1 MTEQEV
7 MNSLEFKLTTKILK
21 NEFPFIKGMDL
32 DGDPNTYKNSIYVRI
47 HLDPI
52 EMSEYYDIP
61 LRKWSSVRK
70 SGWNTTYLKIFVES
84 EYQDVLQGVSDEIDD
99 LLMQATKSGAV
110 PQDMKLGKVLR
121 VLDYVTA

>member
-32 DGDPNTYKNSIYVRI
+32 DGDPNQYQNSIYVRI
-47 HLDPI
+47 LLDPI

-61 LRKWSSVRK
+61 LRNWSSIKK
-70 SGWNTTYLKIFVES
+70 SGWSTTFLKIFVEP
-84 EYQDVLQGVSDEIDD
+84 EHQDILSGVSDEIDD

-110 PQDMKLGKVLR
+110 PQSMKLGKVLR
-121 VLDYVTA
+121 VGDYANV

>member
-32 DGDPNTYKNSIYVRI
+32 DGDPNQYQNSIYVSI

-61 LRKWSSVRK
+61 LRNWSNIKK
-70 SGWNTTYLKIFVES
+70 SGWSTTYLKIYVEP
-84 EYQDVLQGVSDEIDD
+84 EYQDILSGVSDEIDE

-110 PQDMKLGKVLR
+110 PQSMKLGKTFR
-121 VLDYVTA
+121 VGDYVNV

>member
-32 DGDPNTYKNSIYVRI
+32 DGDPNQYQHSIYVRI
-47 HLDPI
+47 LLDPV

-61 LRKWSSVRK
+61 LRNWSNLKK
-70 SGWNTTYLKIFVES
+70 SGWNTSYLKIYVEP
-84 EYQDVLQGVSDEIDD
+84 EYQDILSGVSDEIDE

-110 PQDMKLGKVLR
+110 PSNMKLGKVLR
-121 VLDYVTA
+121 VLDYVNV

>member
-32 DGDPNTYKNSIYVRI
+32 DGDPNQYQNSIYVRI
-47 HLDPI
+47 LLDPI

-61 LRKWSSVRK
+61 LRNWSSIKK
-70 SGWNTTYLKIFVES
+70 SGWSTTFLKIFVEP
-84 EYQDVLQGVSDEIDD
+84 EHQDILSGVSDEIDD

-110 PQDMKLGKVLR
+110 PSTMKLGKAFR
-121 VLDYVTA
+121 VGDYVNI

>member
-32 DGDPNTYKNSIYVRI
+32 DGDPNQYQNSIYVRI
-47 HLDPI
+47 LLDPI

-61 LRKWSSVRK
+61 LRNWSSIKK
-70 SGWNTTYLKIFVES
+70 SGWSTTYLKIFVEP
-84 EYQDVLQGVSDEIDD
+84 EYQDILSGVSDEIDD
-99 LLMQATKSGAV
+99 LLMQATKSNAV
-110 PQDMKLGKVLR
+110 PQGMKLGKVLR
-121 VLDYVTA
+121 VGDYANV